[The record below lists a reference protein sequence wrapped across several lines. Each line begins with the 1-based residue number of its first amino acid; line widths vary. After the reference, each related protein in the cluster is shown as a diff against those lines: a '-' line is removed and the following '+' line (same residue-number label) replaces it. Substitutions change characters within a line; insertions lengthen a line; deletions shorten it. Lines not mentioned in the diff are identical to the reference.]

1 MATGS
6 RRLRPRWGFRLVLAD
21 DVWIVLADEATRP
34 HSEYLQTV
42 KRLWPLARRY
52 WFDAVILAV
61 LGIGLTG
68 TVIGRDHI
76 NGPEGPLWFDI
87 LAMLAI
93 VLPML
98 ARRRFPFVAPAT
110 LGVAAALTSFV
121 DKTVVPYDGVT
132 FLVGCAAL
140 FVVGSL
146 PDRSQAVA
154 GFAVAEGVLAVVVH
168 NDPRSGLGNF
178 VVATIIFFIVWTIA
192 FGVGRKS
199 VEADEAKDRAARA
212 ERERGE
218 QARAAVAD
226 ERARIARELHD
237 VVGHSVSVMTVQAS
251 GVRRLLRPDQ
261 QRERDALLIVERTGR
276 EALAE
281 MRRMVG
287 VLRRPEEGPVL
298 APQPSLE
305 HLDRLVEQA
314 RDAGLPV
321 ELRVEGDAFQL
332 PVGVDLTAYR
342 LVQEGLTNALK
353 HAGATRAEVVVNYS
367 EGEIEV
373 VVTDDGRGVG
383 SGDGG
388 GHGLVGMRERVSVY
402 GGDLDA
408 GPRPEGGYRL
418 RARLPLA
425 S

>member
-1 MATGS
+1 
-6 RRLRPRWGFRLVLAD
+6 V
-21 DVWIVLADEATRP
+21 E
-34 HSEYLQTV
+34 
-42 KRLWPLARRY
+42 RLWPFARRY

-68 TVIGRDHI
+68 SVLGREHI
-76 NGPEGPLWFDI
+76 NGPEGPLWFDM

-93 VLPML
+93 VLPLL
-98 ARRRFPFVAPAT
+98 ARRRFPFGAPAA

-132 FLVGCAAL
+132 FLAGCAAL
-140 FVVGSL
+140 FLVGSL
-146 PDRSQAVA
+146 RDRSQAVA
-154 GFAVAEGVLAVVVH
+154 GFAVAEGVLAVVVR
-168 NDPRSGLGNF
+168 NDPRSGVGNF
-178 VVATIIFFIVWTIA
+178 IVASIIFTIVWTIA

-199 VEADEAKDRAARA
+199 VEADEAKQRAARA
-212 ERERGE
+212 ERERE
-218 QARAAVAD
+218 ERAHAAVAD

-314 RDAGLPV
+314 REAGLPV

-332 PVGVDLTAYR
+332 PAGVDLTAYR

-367 EGEIEV
+367 DGALEV
-373 VVTDDGRGVG
+373 VVSDDGRGVG
-383 SGDGG
+383 SDDGG

-402 GGDLDA
+402 GGELDA